1 MHTLRFLEKDNFYV
15 WDAVEAAGNNA
26 NFMVAQRE
34 VYLTG
39 NGFQP
44 LPGQGR
50 WKATHAHQSVSLH
63 LMNTVVDGGDGL
75 NIALCCKSYH

>member
-1 MHTLRFLEKDNFYV
+1 MAFTQKLPMHTLRFLEKDNFYV

-39 NGFQP
+39 NGFSAVART
-44 LPGQGR
+44 G
-50 WKATHAHQSVSLH
+50 
-63 LMNTVVDGGDGL
+63 
-75 NIALCCKSYH
+75 